1 MIEDGD
7 RIAVGISGG
16 KDSLSLL
23 AVLNRFKE
31 FYPEKFELEAVY
43 ISMDTKD
50 KNIKLLEDFC
60 RKINVGFT
68 CEKTL
73 INKIVFDARGEDNP
87 CSLCSNMKR
96 GALHNV
102 AKRLN
107 CNKVALGHHS
117 DDVIETFLM
126 SIFYEGRIH
135 TFSPVTY
142 LGRKKLYVIRPMIY
156 IKEKSIRDFVKRAKI
171 KTAKRQC
178 EFDGKSKRQYI
189 KELIISLSSKNRKI
203 DSNIFGAIK
212 RSKIDGW

>member
-1 MIEDGD
+1 MIKDGD

-16 KDSLSLL
+16 KDSLCLL
-23 AVLNRFKE
+23 VLLNKLKD
-31 FYPEKFELEAVY
+31 FYPEKFEIEAVY

-50 KNIKLLEDFC
+50 NNIKHIEKFC
-60 RKINVGFT
+60 REINVNFT
-68 CEKTL
+68 CEETL
-73 INKIVFDARGEDNP
+73 IGKIVFDAREEKNP

-102 AKRLN
+102 AKKLN
-107 CNKVALGHHS
+107 CNKVALGHHC
-117 DDVIETFLM
+117 DDVIEAFIM

-142 LGRKKLYVIRPMIY
+142 LGRKKLYLIRPMIY
-156 IKEKSIRDFVKRAKI
+156 IKEKTIRDFVKRAKI
-171 KTAKRQC
+171 ETVKSQC
-178 EFDGKSKRQYI
+178 VYDGKSKRQYI
-189 KELIISLSSKNRKI
+189 KELILYLSRENRKI